1 MTTTP
6 LSPSVFIPV
15 FGALLALSVC
25 GLVLW
30 PRIKGWFITN
40 VTIDIPQDG
49 SCPIATVGNRTVD
62 LSFNP
67 AWPHRDVTVMQSV
80 ITGIVSEVFI
90 ATGMRLSHAKVGAA
104 LGVGLRRWIARR
116 VLNETAPRDRK
127 FPRREPEPV
136 TTVLTSP
143 PADMSVTNL
152 MVMNAILTDGEER
165 PHVPPATHDATP
177 IATHT
182 VEPIAT
188 HDSSSSSCDG
198 GSCSAD

>member
-1 MTTTP
+1 MNTMP

-25 GLVLW
+25 CLVLW
-30 PRIKGWFITN
+30 PRIKGWFIST
-40 VTIDIPQDG
+40 VTIDIPQDS
-49 SCPIATVGNRTVD
+49 SCPIATVDHRTVD

-67 AWPHRDVTVMQSV
+67 AWPHRDVTVVESV
-80 ITGIVSEVFI
+80 VTGIVSEVFI
-90 ATGMRLSHAKVGAA
+90 ATGVRLPHNRVREA
-104 LGVGLRRWIARR
+104 LLLGLRRWIARR
-116 VLNETAPRDRK
+116 VLNETPARDRK
-127 FPRREPEPV
+127 FPRRAPEPITTTPVPEPV
-136 TTVLTSP
+136 
-143 PADMSVTNL
+143 DMTVTNML
-152 MVMNAILTDGEER
+152 VMNAIITDGEER
-165 PHVPPATHDATP
+165 PHVPPVTHDATP